1 MKGPLVSSQPPP
13 QDTVT
18 VESSALAKVAYDN
31 QRATLQVEFRDG
43 AVYQY
48 FGVPLHTYQELLRA
62 DSKGDYFNR
71 HIRSPF
77 PHTIL
82 RSAVPAH
89 RYQFG

>member
-1 MKGPLVSSQPPP
+1 MKRPLVSSQSPS

-18 VESSALAKVAYDN
+18 VESSALAKVAYDS

-48 FGVPLHTYQELLRA
+48 FGVPLHTYQELLQA

-82 RSAVPAH
+82 RPAVPAH
-89 RYQFG
+89 RYPLD